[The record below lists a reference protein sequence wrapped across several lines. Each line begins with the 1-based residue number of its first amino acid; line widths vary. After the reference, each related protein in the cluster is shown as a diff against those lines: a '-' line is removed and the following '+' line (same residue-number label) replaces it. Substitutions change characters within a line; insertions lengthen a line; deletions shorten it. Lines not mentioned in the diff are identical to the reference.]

1 MNLGSHKKSVSST
14 HRGSVVDLTVMNKE
28 TSSVDGDEKVKNL

>member
-28 TSSVDGDEKVKNL
+28 TDGDEKVKNP